1 MSIVSNLAD
10 TTEFRVALLDPS
22 SWMLVTVRDSDG
34 IHLPRVRIP
43 KWTRP
48 AEEINDAV
56 REKWQLV
63 SLVLT
68 VLNGKNAQPAC
79 AIAEVMSPHSA
90 NLPCDLELHG
100 IESIDTRDLDE
111 DERAWLC
118 DVVSGPP
125 AVCGPFSRLGWLK
138 EAQTWVKSDVTGAE
152 FNGDFRQYNASG
164 TFALL
169 RLSTKSGQS
178 YWLKAT
184 GEPNRHEFSITIEL
198 EKLFPNYLPTLVAM
212 REDWNAWVTED
223 AGATVGDAHD
233 PEILTAAVEALADL
247 QLLSLDHISRL
258 EAAGCMNRRLS
269 AVQAHMT
276 EVFAYLEE
284 SMGHQTSKKVMPVTS
299 SRLGEIRFIVED
311 ACERMQ
317 ELCIPDCLVNGDI
330 NLNNIL
336 FDGQRFRFTDWAE
349 GAIGNPFFTLQQV
362 VQHITRDGEHLE
374 WAPRLCGAYKKKWL
388 GVLTERQIE
397 CAFVLMPLLTMV
409 DYLYARGDW
418 LYSSR
423 RDDPSFQGFA
433 RTLGRCMDRAAA
445 ELCSAEVQR
454 A

>member
-10 TTEFRVALLDPS
+10 TTEFRVALLDPPS
-22 SWMLVTVRDSDG
+22 GMLVAIRDSDG
-34 IHLPRVRIP
+34 IRLPRVRIP
-43 KWTRP
+43 KWTRS

-79 AIAEVMSPHSA
+79 AIAEVMSRHSA
-90 NLPCDLELHG
+90 ELPCNLELRG

-118 DVVSGPP
+118 DVVAGTP
-125 AVCGPFSRLGWLK
+125 ALCGPFARLGWLK
-138 EAQTWVKSDVTGAE
+138 EAQTWIKSYVTGAE

-184 GEPNRHEFSITIEL
+184 GEPNKHEFSITIEL
-198 EKLFPNYLPTLVAM
+198 AKLFPNYLPTVVAM
-212 REDWNAWVTED
+212 RENWNAWVTED
-223 AGATVGDAHD
+223 AGAALGDTQD
-233 PEILTAAVEALADL
+233 PEILAAAVEALADL

-258 EAAGCMNRRLS
+258 EAAGCLNRRLS
-269 AVQAHMT
+269 SVQVHLP
-276 EVFAYLEE
+276 EVFAFLEE
-284 SMGHQTSKKVMPVTS
+284 SMEHQTSTKVRPLS
-299 SRLGEIRFIVED
+299 PSRLGEIRFIVEQ

-317 ELCIPDCLVNGDI
+317 ELSIPDCLVNGDI

-336 FDGQRFRFTDWAE
+336 FDGQQFRFTDWAE

-362 VQHITRDGEHLE
+362 IQHVIRDGEHLE
-374 WAPRLCGAYKKKWL
+374 WVPRLCDAYRRKWL
-388 GVLTERQIE
+388 AVLTERQID
-397 CAFVLMPLLTMV
+397 CAFVVMPLLTLV
-409 DYLYARGDW
+409 DYLYGRGDW
-418 LYSSR
+418 LHSPR
-423 RDDPSFQGFA
+423 RDNPSFQGFA
-433 RTLGRCMDRAAA
+433 RTLGRWMDRAAA
-445 ELCSAEVQR
+445 ELSSAEVQKV
-454 A
+454 